1 MLKWPIDV
9 DNEDEE
15 EVELE
20 FVRNLGD
27 GIKNDWK
34 SNENWN
40 EIEELSKQVTTLIE
54 EMQPL
59 QPPTKGSDFVKNKKY
74 DLRILY

>member
-9 DNEDEE
+9 DNEDE

-27 GIKNDWK
+27 GIKNDCK

-40 EIEELSKQVTTLIE
+40 EIEGLSKQVNYL
-54 EMQPL
+54 
-59 QPPTKGSDFVKNKKY
+59 D
-74 DLRILY
+74 